1 MESWQEDL
9 LSAFLIVQD
18 EYQLFE
24 FVKSTASKLGF
35 DYCAYGMQSPL
46 SIAEP
51 KTIMLNN
58 YPQAW
63 QQRYVEQ
70 QYVKV
75 DPTVQHCMVSLKP
88 LVWSSQYTHTQAEK
102 DFWEE
107 ARSYGLNVGWAQSSR
122 DFIGTRGMLTLA
134 RSSDQLSEKEQKAQ
148 YTNMYWLTQT
158 VHSSIAKIV
167 NDVEFSQFN
176 LYLTNREKEVL
187 RWTAEGKTS
196 AEIAQILGVSE
207 RTINFHLSNSM
218 QKLNVNNKISAAIRA
233 VMLGLL

>member
-24 FVKSTASKLGF
+24 VVKLTASKLGF